1 MLYIK
6 YQYNYFFALSTPI
19 IISYFYKLRYNNYSK
34 NKFISS
40 KTTIAKNEYYGR
52 GSIEHKCK
60 HD

>member
-1 MLYIK
+1 MQLFITLYTLNTMIF
-6 YQYNYFFALSTPI
+6 YFH
-19 IISYFYKLRYNNYSK
+19 KLRYNNYSK